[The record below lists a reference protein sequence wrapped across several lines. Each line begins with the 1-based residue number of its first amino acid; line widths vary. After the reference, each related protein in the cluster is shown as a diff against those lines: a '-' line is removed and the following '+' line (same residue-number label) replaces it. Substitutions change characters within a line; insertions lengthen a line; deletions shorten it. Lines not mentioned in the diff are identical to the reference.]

1 MQCLGLGF
9 KRETQ
14 APEGGKGKF
23 YEHWK
28 CLTLLH
34 QYSLLITLLDD
45 SYMTTLS
52 KQEHELEDEDVVQII
67 KKV

>member
-23 YEHWK
+23 YEFEMF
-28 CLTLLH
+28 
-34 QYSLLITLLDD
+34 D
-45 SYMTTLS
+45 SPS
-52 KQEHELEDEDVVQII
+52 SVQFADNFTG
-67 KKV
+67 